1 VGRGYVGVLSV
12 EMHLP
17 TAASLKDKR
26 REVRRLKAGLENRL
40 SFSVAE
46 VGEHDLWQRATLS
59 AAIVTREAGEAE
71 RLVDQALAW
80 LDTDPELQ
88 MVGRRR
94 AVIAVDEE
102 WPA

>member
-1 VGRGYVGVLSV
+1 MGRGYVGVLSV

-46 VGEHDLWQRATLS
+46 VGAHDLWQRATIS
-59 AAIVTREAGEAE
+59 AAIVTREAGEAQ

-80 LDTDPELQ
+80 LDTDPEVQ
-88 MVGRRR
+88 MVDRRR
-94 AVIAVDEE
+94 SVVAVDED